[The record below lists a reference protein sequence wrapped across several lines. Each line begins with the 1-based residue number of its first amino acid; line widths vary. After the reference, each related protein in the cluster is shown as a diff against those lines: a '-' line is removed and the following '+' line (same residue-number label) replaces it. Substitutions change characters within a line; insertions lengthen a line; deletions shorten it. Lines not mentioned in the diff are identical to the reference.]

1 MDNDNHVYDH
11 IVVIILLRPAIASE
25 QLESFSEHTYCFNDA
40 DMFMLRLDELIVALR
55 ERDSKRKS
63 AAVTNSTALGLGR
76 TRRDLRDINFRA
88 RAVSSSTRIRISL
101 SGGAASFILGFHF

>member
-1 MDNDNHVYDH
+1 
-11 IVVIILLRPAIASE
+11 
-25 QLESFSEHTYCFNDA
+25 
-40 DMFMLRLDELIVALR
+40 MLRLDELIVALR

-88 RAVSSSTRIRISL
+88 RAVSSSTRISFFEQEHFFMSELHHPRISFL
-101 SGGAASFILGFHF
+101 MEKIRDSSSLCELRGRILPRVGVSS

>member
-1 MDNDNHVYDH
+1 
-11 IVVIILLRPAIASE
+11 
-25 QLESFSEHTYCFNDA
+25 
-40 DMFMLRLDELIVALR
+40 MLRLDELIVALR

-88 RAVSSSTRIRISL
+88 RAVSSSTRVSFPMEKIRDSSSL
-101 SGGAASFILGFHF
+101 CELRGRRLPRVGVSS

>member
-1 MDNDNHVYDH
+1 
-11 IVVIILLRPAIASE
+11 
-25 QLESFSEHTYCFNDA
+25 
-40 DMFMLRLDELIVALR
+40 MLRLDELIVALR

-88 RAVSSSTRIRISL
+88 RAVSTRVSFPMEKIRDSSSL
-101 SGGAASFILGFHF
+101 CELRGRRLPRVGVSS